1 LHIRIETAKLAPLD
15 LTQNNKV
22 LACMAKA
29 AKIEFV
35 CTDCGKNY
43 TRWRGQCECGA
54 WNTIVEM
61 KISAAKAKASAKSG
75 SVAGYAG
82 IAGGGS
88 KKIDEIVSLE
98 AEKKPTSIGEL
109 DRVLSGGV
117 TTGSVNIISGDPG
130 AGKTTLLSALIARMS
145 QDVASLYCTAEESLS
160 QFKNRVQRLKLE
172 YQPDNLYLLSET
184 SVELIIEELE
194 TNQIKFAVIDSIQ
207 AVVTETANG
216 SPGSPS
222 QVKSAAQALT
232 QYCKQNNVT
241 MFIIAHVNKNNEI
254 AGPQTLVHIVDALLH
269 IDTNDGQVRTLRAN
283 KNRFGD
289 IDTVGIFKMTERGMI
304 SVDNPS
310 EIFLSGSTTNSPGS
324 AITCIRKGNRNL
336 LLEIQ
341 CLTTEIESEFPQRV
355 CVGLNMNRVKML
367 TGILRKHTKTKI
379 FHDTFFNIV
388 GGLKIDESETC
399 IDLAL
404 VTALL
409 SSLNDFVVPGTTCI
423 MGELSLNGDVRPIDS
438 GVPRVKEATQ
448 HGFEQIIIPHRNYHK
463 SMEGSGAQ
471 IIPVK
476 TIHQLLEIIQ

>member
-1 LHIRIETAKLAPLD
+1 
-15 LTQNNKV
+15 
-22 LACMAKA
+22 MAKA
-29 AKIEFV
+29 AKVEFV
-35 CTDCGKNY
+35 CTECGMNY
-43 TRWRGQCECGA
+43 QRWQGQCRCGA
-54 WNTIVEM
+54 WNTLAEF
-61 KISAAKAKASAKSG
+61 KPSAGQSKKVAARASVG
-75 SVAGYAG
+75 GYAG
-82 IAGGGS
+82 GIGGGS
-88 KKIDEIVSLE
+88 KKINEVATSE
-98 AEKKPTSIGEL
+98 AEKQLTEIGEL

-130 AGKTTLLSALIARMS
+130 AGKTTLLSDLVARMS
-145 QDVASLYCTAEESLS
+145 QRMPSLYCTAEESLS
-160 QFKNRVQRLKLE
+160 QFKNRVNRLKLNYNE
-172 YQPDNLYLLSET
+172 DELYLLSET
-184 SVELIIEELE
+184 SVETIIEELDK
-194 TNQIKFAVIDSIQ
+194 NKIKFAVIDSIQ
-207 AVVTETANG
+207 AVVTDTANG

-232 QYCKQNNVT
+232 QYCKQNDVT

-289 IDTVGIFKMTERGMI
+289 IDTVGIFKMCERGML

-310 EIFLSGSTTNSPGS
+310 EIFLSGSTTESPGS
-324 AITCIRKGNRNL
+324 TITCIRKGNRNL

-341 CLTTEIESEFPQRV
+341 CLTTETEAEFPQRV
-355 CVGLNMNRVKML
+355 CVGLNMNRIKML

-409 SSLNDFVVPGTTCI
+409 SSLNEFVVPRTTCI

-438 GVPRVKEATQ
+438 GVPRVKEAAQ
-448 HGFEQIIIPHRNYHK
+448 HGFTEIFIPFRNYHK
-463 SMEGSGAQ
+463 SMEGLGAK
-471 IIPVK
+471 ITPVK
-476 TIHQLLEIIQ
+476 PCTSYLV

>member
-1 LHIRIETAKLAPLD
+1 
-15 LTQNNKV
+15 
-22 LACMAKA
+22 MAKS

-35 CTDCGKNY
+35 CTECGMNY
-43 TRWRGQCECGA
+43 QRWQGQCKCGA
-54 WNTIVEM
+54 WNTLAEF
-61 KISAAKAKASAKSG
+61 KPSAGQSKQAASRAAI
-75 SVAGYAG
+75 AGYAG
-82 IAGGGS
+82 NVGGGS
-88 KKIDEIVSLE
+88 KKINEVATTE
-98 AEKKPTSIGEL
+98 AEKRLTEIGEL

-130 AGKTTLLSALIARMS
+130 AGKTTLLSDLVARMS
-145 QDVASLYCTAEESLS
+145 KVMPSLYCTAEESLS
-160 QFKNRVQRLKLE
+160 QFKNRVNRLRLDYNE
-172 YQPDNLYLLSET
+172 DELYLLSET
-184 SVELIIEELE
+184 SVEAIIEELDKHK
-194 TNQIKFAVIDSIQ
+194 IKFAVIDSIQ

-216 SPGSPS
+216 TPGSPS

-232 QYCKQNNVT
+232 QYCKQNDVT

-289 IDTVGIFKMTERGMI
+289 IDTVGIFRMCERGML

-310 EIFLSGSTTNSPGS
+310 EIFLSGSTTESPGS

-341 CLTTEIESEFPQRV
+341 CLTTETEAEFPQRV
-355 CVGLNMNRVKML
+355 CVGLNMNRIKML

-409 SSLNDFVVPGTTCI
+409 SSLNEFVVPRTTCI

-438 GVPRVKEATQ
+438 GVPRVKEAAQ
-448 HGFEQIIIPHRNYHK
+448 HGFTEIFIP
-463 SMEGSGAQ
+463 
-471 IIPVK
+471 
-476 TIHQLLEIIQ
+476 

>member
-1 LHIRIETAKLAPLD
+1 
-15 LTQNNKV
+15 
-22 LACMAKA
+22 MAKA
-29 AKIEFV
+29 SKIEFV
-35 CTDCGKNY
+35 CTDCGMNY
-43 TRWRGQCECGA
+43 PRWQGQCRCGA
-54 WNTIVEM
+54 WNTLAEM
-61 KISAAKAKASAKSG
+61 KISATKSK
-75 SVAGYAG
+75 SSTTSRISTAGYAG
-82 IAGGGS
+82 GTGGGS
-88 KKIDEIVSLE
+88 KKINDVHSTE
-98 AEKKPTSIGEL
+98 AEKHLTGIGEL
-109 DRVLSGGV
+109 DRVLCGGV

-130 AGKTTLLSALIARMS
+130 AGKTTLLSDLVARMS
-145 QDVASLYCTAEESLS
+145 QDKSSLYCTAEESLS

-172 YQPDNLYLLSET
+172 YNHDNLYLLSET
-184 SVELIIEELE
+184 SVEAIIDELE
-194 TNQIKFAVIDSIQ
+194 THQIKFAVIDSIQ
-207 AVVTETANG
+207 AVVTENANG

-269 IDTNDGQVRTLRAN
+269 IDTNDGQIRTLRAN

-289 IDTVGIFKMTERGMI
+289 IDTVGIFKMCERGML

-310 EIFLSGSTTNSPGS
+310 EIFLSGSTTESPGS
-324 AITCIRKGNRNL
+324 TITCIRKGNRNL

-341 CLTTEIESEFPQRV
+341 CLTTETEAEFPQRV
-355 CVGLNMNRVKML
+355 CVGLNMNRIKML

-409 SSLNDFVVPGTTCI
+409 SSLNDFVVPRTTCI

-438 GVPRVKEATQ
+438 GVPRVKEAAQ
-448 HGFEQIIIPHRNYHK
+448 HGFTEIFIPYRNYHK
-463 SMEGSGAQ
+463 SMEGLGAK
-471 IIPVK
+471 ITAVK
-476 TIHQLLEIIQ
+476 TIHELLTLIN

>member
-1 LHIRIETAKLAPLD
+1 
-15 LTQNNKV
+15 
-22 LACMAKA
+22 MAKA
-29 AKIEFV
+29 AKVEFV
-35 CTDCGKNY
+35 CTECGMNY
-43 TRWRGQCECGA
+43 QRWQGQCRCGA
-54 WNTIVEM
+54 WNTLAEF
-61 KISAAKAKASAKSG
+61 KPSAGQSKKATARS
-75 SVAGYAG
+75 SVGGYAG
-82 IAGGGS
+82 GIGGGS
-88 KKIDEIVSLE
+88 KKINDIATVE
-98 AEKKPTSIGEL
+98 AEKQLTEIGEL

-130 AGKTTLLSALIARMS
+130 AGKTTLLSDLVARMS
-145 QDVASLYCTAEESLS
+145 KRMPSLYCTAEESLS
-160 QFKNRVQRLKLE
+160 QFKNRVNRLKLDYNADE
-172 YQPDNLYLLSET
+172 LYLLSET
-184 SVELIIEELE
+184 SVETIIEELDK
-194 TNQIKFAVIDSIQ
+194 NKIKFAVIDSIQ
-207 AVVTETANG
+207 AVVTDTANG

-232 QYCKQNNVT
+232 QYCKQNDVT

-269 IDTNDGQVRTLRAN
+269 IDTNDGQIRTLRAN

-289 IDTVGIFKMTERGMI
+289 IDTVGIFKMCERGML

-310 EIFLSGSTTNSPGS
+310 EIFLSGSTTESPGS
-324 AITCIRKGNRNL
+324 SITCIRKGNRNL

-341 CLTTEIESEFPQRV
+341 CLTTETEAEFPQRV
-355 CVGLNMNRVKML
+355 CVGLNMNRIKML

-409 SSLNDFVVPGTTCI
+409 SSLNEFVVPRTTCI

-438 GVPRVKEATQ
+438 GVPRVKEAAQ
-448 HGFEQIIIPHRNYHK
+448 HGFTEIFIPFRNYHK
-463 SMEGSGAQ
+463 SMEGLGAK

-476 TIHQLLEIIQ
+476 TVHELLSLIN

>member
-1 LHIRIETAKLAPLD
+1 
-15 LTQNNKV
+15 
-22 LACMAKA
+22 MAKP

-35 CTDCGKNY
+35 CTDCGMNY
-43 TRWRGQCECGA
+43 TRWQGQCRCGA
-54 WNTIVEM
+54 WNTLAEM
-61 KISAAKAKASAKSG
+61 KISAKQKSTGHGTIAS
-75 SVAGYAG
+75 GYAG
-82 IAGGGS
+82 GTGGGS
-88 KKIDEIVSLE
+88 KKINDIETTE
-98 AEKKPTSIGEL
+98 AEKQLTGIGEL

-130 AGKTTLLSALIARMS
+130 AGKTTLLSDLIARMS
-145 QDVASLYCTAEESLS
+145 KLTPSLYCTAEESLS
-160 QFKNRVQRLKLE
+160 QFKNRVQRLKLD
-172 YQPDNLYLLSET
+172 YNPDELYLLSET
-184 SVELIIEELE
+184 SVEAIIDELH
-194 TNQIKFAVIDSIQ
+194 NNKIKFAVIDSIQ
-207 AVVTETANG
+207 AVVTSHANG

-222 QVKSAAQALT
+222 QVKSAAQSLT

-269 IDTNDGQVRTLRAN
+269 IDTNDGQIRTLRAN

-289 IDTVGIFKMTERGMI
+289 IDTVGIFRMCERGML

-310 EIFLSGSTTNSPGS
+310 EIFLSGSTTESPGS

-341 CLTTEIESEFPQRV
+341 CLTTETEAEFPQRV
-355 CVGLNMNRVKML
+355 CVGLNMNRIKML

-379 FHDTFFNIV
+379 YHDTFFNIV

-409 SSLNDFVVPGTTCI
+409 SSLNDFVVPRTTCI

-438 GVPRVKEATQ
+438 GVPRVKEAAQ
-448 HGFEQIIIPHRNYHK
+448 HGFSEIFIPFRNYHK
-463 SMEGSGAQ
+463 SMDELGVKVS
-471 IIPVK
+471 PVK
-476 TIHQLLEIIQ
+476 TIHELIALIAG

>member
-1 LHIRIETAKLAPLD
+1 
-15 LTQNNKV
+15 
-22 LACMAKA
+22 MAKN

-35 CTDCGKNY
+35 CTDCGMNY
-43 TRWRGQCECGA
+43 PRWQGQCRCGE
-54 WNTIVEM
+54 WNTLAEM
-61 KISAAKAKASAKSG
+61 KISSSKNTSVTGKSK
-75 SVAGYAG
+75 SVGGYAG
-82 IAGGGS
+82 GVGGGS
-88 KKIDEIVSLE
+88 KKINEIESHE
-98 AEKKPTSIGEL
+98 AEKHLTGIGEL
-109 DRVLSGGV
+109 DRVLCGGV

-130 AGKTTLLSALIARMS
+130 AGKTTLLSDLVARIS
-145 QDVASLYCTAEESLS
+145 QTKASLYCTAEESLS
-160 QFKNRVQRLKLE
+160 QFKNRVHRLKLDYNAE
-172 YQPDNLYLLSET
+172 QLYLLSET
-184 SVELIIEELE
+184 SVEAIIDELDKH
-194 TNQIKFAVIDSIQ
+194 QIKFAVIDSIQ
-207 AVVTETANG
+207 AVVTENANG

-222 QVKSAAQALT
+222 QVKSAAQSLT

-269 IDTNDGQVRTLRAN
+269 IDTNDGQIRTLRAN

-289 IDTVGIFKMTERGMI
+289 IDTVGIFKMCERGML

-310 EIFLSGSTTNSPGS
+310 EIFLSGSTTQSPGS

-341 CLTTEIESEFPQRV
+341 CLTTETEAEFPQRV
-355 CVGLNMNRVKML
+355 CVGLNMNRIKML

-409 SSLNDFVVPGTTCI
+409 SSLNEFTVPRTTCI

-438 GVPRVKEATQ
+438 GVPRVKEAAQ
-448 HGFEQIIIPHRNYHK
+448 HGFDEIFIPYRNYHK
-463 SMEGSGAQ
+463 SMEGLGAKVTP
-471 IIPVK
+471 IK
-476 TIHQLLEIIQ
+476 TIHELLDLIK

>member
-1 LHIRIETAKLAPLD
+1 
-15 LTQNNKV
+15 
-22 LACMAKA
+22 MAKA
-29 AKIEFV
+29 AKVEFV
-35 CTDCGKNY
+35 CTECGMNY
-43 TRWRGQCECGA
+43 QRWQGQCRCGA
-54 WNTIVEM
+54 WNTLAEF
-61 KISAAKAKASAKSG
+61 KPSAGQSKKASARV
-75 SVAGYAG
+75 SVGGYAG
-82 IAGGGS
+82 GIGGGS
-88 KKIDEIVSLE
+88 KKINDIAT
-98 AEKKPTSIGEL
+98 AETEKQLTEIGEL

-130 AGKTTLLSALIARMS
+130 AGKTTLLSDLVARMS
-145 QDVASLYCTAEESLS
+145 QRMPSLYCTAEESLS
-160 QFKNRVQRLKLE
+160 QFKNRVNRLKLN
-172 YQPDNLYLLSET
+172 YNPDALYLLSET
-184 SVELIIEELE
+184 SVETIIEELDK
-194 TNQIKFAVIDSIQ
+194 NKIKFAVIDSIQ
-207 AVVTETANG
+207 AVVTDTANG

-232 QYCKQNNVT
+232 QYCKQNDVT

-269 IDTNDGQVRTLRAN
+269 IDTNDGQIRTLRAN

-289 IDTVGIFKMTERGMI
+289 IDTVGIFRMCERGML

-310 EIFLSGSTTNSPGS
+310 EIFLSGSTTDSPGS

-341 CLTTEIESEFPQRV
+341 CLTTEIEAEFPQRV
-355 CVGLNMNRVKML
+355 CVGLNMNRIKML

-404 VTALL
+404 VAALL
-409 SSLNDFVVPGTTCI
+409 SSLNDFVVPRTTCI

-438 GVPRVKEATQ
+438 GVPRVKEAAQ
-448 HGFEQIIIPHRNYHK
+448 HGFTEIFIPFRNYHK
-463 SMEGSGAQ
+463 SMERLGAK
-471 IIPVK
+471 ITPIK
-476 TIHQLLEIIQ
+476 TVHELLSLIN

>member
-1 LHIRIETAKLAPLD
+1 
-15 LTQNNKV
+15 
-22 LACMAKA
+22 MAKA
-29 AKIEFV
+29 AKVEFV
-35 CTDCGKNY
+35 CTECGMNY
-43 TRWRGQCECGA
+43 QRWQGQCRCGA
-54 WNTIVEM
+54 WNTLAEF
-61 KISAAKAKASAKSG
+61 KPSAGQSKKATVRS
-75 SVAGYAG
+75 SVGGYAG
-82 IAGGGS
+82 GIGGGS
-88 KKIDEIVSLE
+88 KKINDIATVE
-98 AEKKPTSIGEL
+98 AEKQLTEIGEL

-130 AGKTTLLSALIARMS
+130 AGKTTLLSDLVARMS
-145 QDVASLYCTAEESLS
+145 KRMPSLYCTAEESLS
-160 QFKNRVQRLKLE
+160 QFKNRVNRLKLDYNADE
-172 YQPDNLYLLSET
+172 LYLLSET
-184 SVELIIEELE
+184 SVETIIEELDK
-194 TNQIKFAVIDSIQ
+194 NSIQ
-207 AVVTETANG
+207 AVVTDTANG

-232 QYCKQNNVT
+232 QYCKQNDVT

-269 IDTNDGQVRTLRAN
+269 IDTNDGQIRTLRAN

-289 IDTVGIFKMTERGMI
+289 IDTVGIFKMCERGML

-310 EIFLSGSTTNSPGS
+310 EIFLSGSTTESPGS
-324 AITCIRKGNRNL
+324 SITCIRKGNRNL

-341 CLTTEIESEFPQRV
+341 CLTTETEAEFPQRV
-355 CVGLNMNRVKML
+355 CVGLNMNRIKML

-409 SSLNDFVVPGTTCI
+409 SSLNEFVVPRTTCI

-438 GVPRVKEATQ
+438 GVPRVKEAAQ
-448 HGFEQIIIPHRNYHK
+448 HGFTEIFIPFRNYHK
-463 SMEGSGAQ
+463 SMEGLGAK

-476 TIHQLLEIIQ
+476 TVHELLSLIN

>member
-1 LHIRIETAKLAPLD
+1 
-15 LTQNNKV
+15 
-22 LACMAKA
+22 MAKA
-29 AKIEFV
+29 AKVEFV
-35 CTDCGKNY
+35 CTECGMNY
-43 TRWRGQCECGA
+43 QRWQGQCRCGA
-54 WNTIVEM
+54 WNTLAEF
-61 KISAAKAKASAKSG
+61 KPSAGQSKKVAARASVG
-75 SVAGYAG
+75 GYAG
-82 IAGGGS
+82 GIGGGS
-88 KKIDEIVSLE
+88 KKINEVATSE
-98 AEKKPTSIGEL
+98 AEKQLTEIGEL

-130 AGKTTLLSALIARMS
+130 AGKTTLLSDLVARMS
-145 QDVASLYCTAEESLS
+145 QRMPSLYCTAEESLS
-160 QFKNRVQRLKLE
+160 QFKNRVNRLKLNYNE
-172 YQPDNLYLLSET
+172 DELYLLSET
-184 SVELIIEELE
+184 SVETIIEELDK
-194 TNQIKFAVIDSIQ
+194 NKIKFAVIDSIQ
-207 AVVTETANG
+207 AVVTDTANG

-232 QYCKQNNVT
+232 QYCKQNDVT

-289 IDTVGIFKMTERGMI
+289 IDTVGIFKMCERGML

-310 EIFLSGSTTNSPGS
+310 EIFLSGSTTESPGS
-324 AITCIRKGNRNL
+324 TITCIRKGNRNL

-341 CLTTEIESEFPQRV
+341 CLTTETEAEFPQRV
-355 CVGLNMNRVKML
+355 CVGLNMNRIKML

-409 SSLNDFVVPGTTCI
+409 SSLNEFVVPRTTCI

-438 GVPRVKEATQ
+438 GVPRVKEAAQ
-448 HGFEQIIIPHRNYHK
+448 HGFTEIFIPFRNYHK
-463 SMEGSGAQ
+463 SMEGLGSKRP
-471 IIPVK
+471 PVK
-476 TIHQLLEIIQ
+476 TVHELLSLIN

>member
-1 LHIRIETAKLAPLD
+1 MAKL
-15 LTQNNKV
+15 
-22 LACMAKA
+22 

-35 CTDCGKNY
+35 CTDCGMNY
-43 TRWRGQCECGA
+43 PRWQGQCRCGA
-54 WNTIVEM
+54 WNTLAEM
-61 KISAAKAKASAKSG
+61 KISPNQSKSATKSRTSSG
-75 SVAGYAG
+75 GYAG
-82 IAGGGS
+82 GTGGGS
-88 KKIDEIVSLE
+88 KKINDVETTE
-98 AEKKPTSIGEL
+98 AEKQLTGIGEL
-109 DRVLSGGV
+109 DRVLCGGV

-130 AGKTTLLSALIARMS
+130 AGKTTLLSDLVARMS
-145 QDVASLYCTAEESLS
+145 QLIPSLYCTAEESLS
-160 QFKNRVQRLKLE
+160 QFKNRVQRLKLD
-172 YQPDNLYLLSET
+172 YNPDELYLLSET
-184 SVELIIEELE
+184 SVEAIIEELE
-194 TNQIKFAVIDSIQ
+194 QKKIKFAVIDSIQ
-207 AVVTETANG
+207 AVVTDNANG

-241 MFIIAHVNKNNEI
+241 MFLIAHVNKNNEI

-269 IDTNDGQVRTLRAN
+269 IDTNDGQIRTLRAN

-289 IDTVGIFKMTERGMI
+289 IDTVGIFKMCERGML

-310 EIFLSGSTTNSPGS
+310 EIFLSGSSTESPGS

-341 CLTTEIESEFPQRV
+341 CLTTETEAEFPQRV
-355 CVGLNMNRVKML
+355 CVGLNMNRIKML

-379 FHDTFFNIV
+379 YHDTFFNII

-409 SSLNDFVVPGTTCI
+409 SSLNEFVIPRTTCI

-438 GVPRVKEATQ
+438 GVPRVKEAAQ
-448 HGFEQIIIPHRNYHK
+448 HGFTEIFIPFRNYHK
-463 SMEGSGAQ
+463 SMEGLGAK
-471 IIPVK
+471 ITAVK
-476 TIHQLLEIIQ
+476 TIHELIELIK